1 VVEWS
6 LSELAELA
14 ELAEPV
20 ELSELVE
27 LAELSELAEHR
38 PARHETDS
46 ECSRYSP
53 GADFL
58 VGQPGSLVA
67 MTQRREPRAKC
78 WEGLE

>member
-1 VVEWS
+1 MLQSFLLNSQEQRHVVEWS

-14 ELAEPV
+14 EL
-20 ELSELVE
+20 
-27 LAELSELAEHR
+27 SELAGHR

-46 ECSRYSP
+46 ECSRYLP

-58 VGQPGSLVA
+58 VGQPSSLAA